1 MHRSKFCVPNVC
13 KDRRFPGMVTV
24 AFGLGMITASICPSG
39 LVLFIAAVILVAMGI
54 TLACR

>member
-1 MHRSKFCVPNVC
+1 
-13 KDRRFPGMVTV
+13 MVTV

-54 TLACR
+54 TLTCR